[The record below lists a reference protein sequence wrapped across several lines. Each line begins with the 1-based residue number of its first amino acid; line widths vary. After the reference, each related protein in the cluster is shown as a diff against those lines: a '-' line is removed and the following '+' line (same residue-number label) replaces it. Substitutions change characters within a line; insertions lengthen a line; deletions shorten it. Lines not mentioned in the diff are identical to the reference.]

1 MRPLSPVDLYSDNV
15 APAAPE
21 IMAALARVNAGPAQ
35 PYGRDPESKAM
46 KTAFSDLFGREV
58 WVLPVS
64 TGTAANSI
72 ALSALTPPYGTILCA
87 ETAHIQTSE
96 CGATELFSAGAK
108 LTYVPAESGRM
119 SADALN
125 EVIRKAGKGLQH
137 RSQPAAVSLTIG
149 TERGTVYPISEIAR
163 IAEVARKH
171 GLHFHID
178 GARFANALVALGT
191 SARCVTTDLG
201 VDALSF
207 GATKNGT
214 LNTEA
219 IVVFRKDIA
228 DDLYYRVRR
237 AGQVWSKMR
246 YSAVQLSA
254 YIENGLWLRLA
265 AQANM
270 AAKLLSEGLSQVPGI
285 RIMETVEINPAL
297 RRDATRGN
305 RGPRGGRHW
314 ARPARRGR
322 AHGNGVVHDC
332 RGGRPRGQARAIPRR
347 RKPRSTQLICRT
359 IARAAFWTMTAWPNL
374 AQAAGVVPSSPGEA
388 PPRAPPRSWSRSG
401 IW

>member
-1 MRPLSPVDLYSDNV
+1 L
-15 APAAPE
+15 
-21 IMAALARVNAGPAQ
+21 
-35 PYGRDPESKAM
+35 
-46 KTAFSDLFGREV
+46 KTAFSDLFGCEV

-72 ALSALTPPYGTILCA
+72 ALSALTPPYGTILCSD
-87 ETAHIQTSE
+87 TAHIQTSE
-96 CGATELFSAGAK
+96 CGATELFSGGAK

-191 SARCVTTDLG
+191 SARSVTTDLG

-270 AAKLLSEGLSQVPGI
+270 AAKLLAEGLGRVPGI
-285 RIMETVEINPAL
+285 RLIETVEINQLFVEMPHEVIAGL
-297 RRDATRGN
+297 EADGIGLGRRDEGVRMVTAWCMTAEEVAHVVKRAQFHAGAS
-305 RGPRGGRHW
+305 RGPH
-314 ARPARRGR
+314 
-322 AHGNGVVHDC
+322 
-332 RGGRPRGQARAIPRR
+332 
-347 RKPRSTQLICRT
+347 S
-359 IARAAFWTMTAWPNL
+359 
-374 AQAAGVVPSSPGEA
+374 
-388 PPRAPPRSWSRSG
+388 
-401 IW
+401 